1 MLFFQVAPEERLKDK
16 KVVKIRMEDLLKI
29 KKTHDVVE
37 LDLIG
42 SDDVD
47 GHIHLVLSD

>member
-1 MLFFQVAPEERLKDK
+1 MSDEGDK
-16 KVVKIRMEDLLKI
+16 ISRKKITGEAI
-29 KKTHDVVE
+29 AETVIIYDVVE

-47 GHIHLVLSD
+47 GHIHLVISD

>member
-1 MLFFQVAPEERLKDK
+1 MLFFQVSPEERLKDK
-16 KVVKIRMEDLLKI
+16 KVFKIRLEDLLKI

-47 GHIHLVLSD
+47 GHIHLVNSD